1 MNIENNNY
9 ITISDLTR
17 YIKAKF
23 DMDAHLEN
31 VFLRGEISNFKHH
44 TRGHLYFTLK
54 DETSRLS
61 AVMFASSAKNI
72 SFEPEDGMKV
82 LVTGRI
88 SVYEAT
94 GSYQIYVSE
103 MQLDGIG
110 NLYLEYE
117 KLKKKLAE
125 EGLFAPE
132 HKRPIPRYPKKIGI
146 ITAPTGAAIRDILS
160 TIKRRYPICETILF
174 PALVQG
180 VGAKE
185 SIVAQLEKAQ
195 NYDLDVI
202 ICGRGGGSIE
212 DLWAFNEEIVARAI
226 YNSKIPVISAV
237 GHEIDFTIADF
248 VSDFRAATPT
258 AAAAQAV
265 DGWVH
270 AALHV
275 RELGQRQKVLM
286 QRAFEISRMRLAK
299 ANRLRFAL
307 RALLAQARTRLAG
320 IGDFRR
326 LVFAFIDRL
335 SQQLDNLQDANTRAM
350 QQRLE
355 FLQNRVRISQAR
367 LVARKPQASAE
378 KVRLLHAQEM
388 LSQVAHHQLQMKKE
402 RLESLAARLQALDV
416 ARVLRRGYCLALD
429 AEGKPIADAG
439 SLVVEQEIGLL
450 FSNGSAR
457 AEIKQIEH

>member
-1 MNIENNNY
+1 MPFSFSVAFNVADNAHNAFMAMLAAHRVGVDFAIAVEALQTFKMPKRRMELVGTIGDIHVYDDFAHHPTAIATTIDGLRHHLGEKARIVCVFEPRSNSLKMGANREFLGAAFKDADEVFVYHPETVHWDMSILERDCPKPLHIIAESTQKLIEEVVAACDEHTSVIVMSNGG
-9 ITISDLTR
+9 
-17 YIKAKF
+17 F
-23 DMDAHLEN
+23 EN
-31 VFLRGEISNFKHH
+31 VKG
-44 TRGHLYFTLK
+44 
-54 DETSRLS
+54 RLVE
-61 AVMFASSAKNI
+61 ALQQAA
-72 SFEPEDGMKV
+72 ERREADV
-82 LVTGRI
+82 LLLI
-88 SVYEAT
+88 
-94 GSYQIYVSE
+94 
-103 MQLDGIG
+103 
-110 NLYLEYE
+110 
-117 KLKKKLAE
+117 
-125 EGLFAPE
+125 
-132 HKRPIPRYPKKIGI
+132 
-146 ITAPTGAAIRDILS
+146 
-160 TIKRRYPICETILF
+160 
-174 PALVQG
+174 
-180 VGAKE
+180 
-185 SIVAQLEKAQ
+185 
-195 NYDLDVI
+195 
-202 ICGRGGGSIE
+202 RGGGSIA
-212 DLWAFNEEIVARAI
+212 DLWCFNSEKIARRLADMPM
-226 YNSKIPVISAV
+226 PVISGI
-237 GHEIDFTIADF
+237 GHEVDFTIADF

>member
-1 MNIENNNY
+1 MNTENNNY
-9 ITISDLTR
+9 ITISDLNR

-31 VFLRGEISNFKHH
+31 VYLRGEISNFKHH

-237 GHEIDFTIADF
+237 GHEIDFTIADY
-248 VSDFRAATPT
+248 VADLRAPTPT
-258 AAAAQAV
+258 GAAEMAV
-265 DGWVH
+265 PNLTDLINLLEQYKIRSNEGISNI
-270 AALHV
+270 LKKN
-275 RELGQRQKVLM
+275 EL
-286 QRAFEISRMRLAK
+286 RL
-299 ANRLRFAL
+299 NNVTSSFAL
-307 RALLAQARTRLAG
+307 KNPLNLYAIKEQR
-320 IGDFRR
+320 
-326 LVFAFIDRL
+326 
-335 SQQLDNLQDANTRAM
+335 LDNLIDNLNKSIQNKLHSTKLLYSKVVSNNVLKNPYSLIEKKKNKFDILLKTIEVLNPLKLLDSGYSIVKLNGKAITDVNLLNKDDIIDIDMHNGIIKASV
-350 QQRLE
+350 LE
-355 FLQNRVRISQAR
+355 RNDYNG
-367 LVARKPQASAE
+367 
-378 KVRLLHAQEM
+378 
-388 LSQVAHHQLQMKKE
+388 KE
-402 RLESLAARLQALDV
+402 
-416 ARVLRRGYCLALD
+416 
-429 AEGKPIADAG
+429 
-439 SLVVEQEIGLL
+439 
-450 FSNGSAR
+450 
-457 AEIKQIEH
+457 

>member
-237 GHEIDFTIADF
+237 GHEIDFTIADY
-248 VSDFRAATPT
+248 VADLRAPTPT
-258 AAAAQAV
+258 GAAEMAV
-265 DGWVH
+265 PNLTDLINLLEQYKIRSNEGISNI
-270 AALHV
+270 LKKN
-275 RELGQRQKVLM
+275 EL
-286 QRAFEISRMRLAK
+286 RL
-299 ANRLRFAL
+299 NNVTSSFAL
-307 RALLAQARTRLAG
+307 KNPLNLYAIKEQR
-320 IGDFRR
+320 
-326 LVFAFIDRL
+326 
-335 SQQLDNLQDANTRAM
+335 LDNLIDNLNKSIQNKLHSTKLLYSKVVSNNVLKNPYSLIEKKKNKFDILLKTIEVLNPLKLLDSGYSIVKLNGKAITDVNLLNKDDIIDIDMHNGIIKASV
-350 QQRLE
+350 LE
-355 FLQNRVRISQAR
+355 RNDYNG
-367 LVARKPQASAE
+367 
-378 KVRLLHAQEM
+378 
-388 LSQVAHHQLQMKKE
+388 KE
-402 RLESLAARLQALDV
+402 
-416 ARVLRRGYCLALD
+416 
-429 AEGKPIADAG
+429 
-439 SLVVEQEIGLL
+439 
-450 FSNGSAR
+450 
-457 AEIKQIEH
+457 

>member
-1 MNIENNNY
+1 MAQQAPFDVADVLRSVKAELLHQWGDIAVQGELRSFKAY
-9 ITISDLTR
+9 PSGHIYFDLR
-17 YIKAKF
+17 DRKE
-23 DMDAHLEN
+23 DALLSCVLFRRDAQRLAFSPKIGDLVE
-31 VFLRGEISNFKHH
+31 VRGN
-44 TRGHLYFTLK
+44 L
-54 DETSRLS
+54 
-61 AVMFASSAKNI
+61 N
-72 SFEPEDGMKV
+72 
-82 LVTGRI
+82 
-88 SVYEAT
+88 VYEPR
-94 GSYQIYVSE
+94 G
-103 MQLDGIG
+103 QLNFIARTMKPAGAGD
-110 NLYLEYE
+110 LFAQFLALKE
-117 KLKKKLAE
+117 KLAAQGLFAAERKKKLP
-125 EGLFAPE
+125 L
-132 HKRPIPRYPKKIGI
+132 YPSVIGI
-146 ITAPTGAAIRDILS
+146 VTSPEAAALRDALRTLALKAPWVKVIL
-160 TIKRRYPICETILF
+160 YPTS
-174 PALVQG
+174 VQG
-180 VGAKE
+180 EAAEGE
-185 SIVAQLEKAQ
+185 ILEALQ
-195 NYDLDVI
+195 QAAERREADVLLLI
-202 ICGRGGGSIE
+202 RGGGSIA
-212 DLWAFNEEIVARAI
+212 DLWCFNSEKIARRLADI
-226 YNSKIPVISAV
+226 PMPVISGI
-237 GHEIDFTIADF
+237 GHEVDFTIADF